1 MDRPALGAGAL
12 HHTMSSLAAEH
23 KGLREILISR
33 VLDNLPQVVA
43 EAGDDIAVA
52 FPNIHDLDA
61 SP

>member
-1 MDRPALGAGAL
+1 
-12 HHTMSSLAAEH
+12 MSSLAAEH